1 MFKLVNFKISA
12 IILGVVILHIN
23 LKCQDTI
30 VTKIIDLPFHI
41 RSMANDEKG
50 QIFIESPKGLYQFNG
65 NKYWLI
71 NPTYNKGT
79 LFFYKGKLTNQQ
91 EFKKK
96 NIDFFGDWKKNEVWL
111 PFLPKGSS
119 KLICYAR
126 DNVGNQ
132 YLGVNNQIFKIEV
145 KNKFKTILEGFS
157 TRDISFINDDLYIN
171 TYEGIF
177 RNEERI
183 LPKISFAD
191 GMLYQ
196 KEDSLILFTANKE
209 IIKYSLID
217 NTTKIDNLHYLG
229 DLNFISK
236 IISYKGNIFIGT
248 RFGFVDYKKKV
259 FLIKN
264 LGINDLAIIDD
275 KLFISTYK
283 GVYIYDGKTIQ
294 KSPVFIDGLINSI
307 QKIGP
312 NYWLSTNKGLFLYFA
327 NSKNYEKVILNKEF
341 PALECNIVVKD
352 KNGFYWAS
360 TAAGLYRFQKIKDKI
375 ECYFPG
381 VEFNKRSFLNHK
393 DIFYFGSVQGVVNF
407 DPTDFPEYL
416 KNERSL
422 SIWMFFGLT
431 IIVLSISGVIFFRRR
446 KKSKIIEQQISSDY
460 FENEQEKFLVD
471 LGNYVLE
478 NLASVS
484 VEDLIVYAQMNKKS
498 FYRYMN
504 QNYNVLPSTLI
515 QTIKELKARSLIR
528 ENPGIQMEIVA
539 KNVGYS
545 LSHLFLV
552 LKENEVALNDKIK
565 VLKYL
570 KY

>member
-1 MFKLVNFKISA
+1 MFKLLNFNITA
-12 IILGVVILHIN
+12 ITFLTVFLHTN

-30 VTKIIDLPFHI
+30 ITKLIDLPFHI

-71 NPTYNKGT
+71 NPNYNKGT
-79 LFFYKGKLTNQQ
+79 LFFYKGKLTNQL

-96 NIDFFGDWKKNEVWL
+96 NNYFFGDWIKNEVWL

-126 DNVGNQ
+126 DNSGNQ
-132 YLGVNNQIFKIEV
+132 YLGSKNQIFKIEV
-145 KNKFKTILEGFS
+145 KNKFKTILNGLS

-196 KEDSLILFTANKE
+196 NEDSSILFTANKE

-264 LGINDLAIIDD
+264 LGINDLAIIED
-275 KLFISTYK
+275 KLYISSYK

-312 NYWLSTNKGLFLYFA
+312 NYWISTNKGLFLYLA

-360 TAAGLYRFQKIKDKI
+360 TASGLYRFQKINDKI

-381 VEFNKRSFLNHK
+381 VEFNQRSFLNHK
-393 DIFYFGSVQGVVNF
+393 DIFYFGSVQGIVSFN
-407 DPTDFPEYL
+407 PTDFPEYL

-422 SIWMFFGLT
+422 SIWIFFGLA

-539 KNVGYS
+539 QNVGYS

>member
-12 IILGVVILHIN
+12 IILWVIILQTN
-23 LKCQDTI
+23 LNCQDTI

-65 NKYWLI
+65 NKYRLI
-71 NPTYNKGT
+71 NPNYNKGT
-79 LFFYKGKLTNQQ
+79 LFFYQGKLSNQQ
-91 EFKKK
+91 EFKNK

-145 KNKFKTILEGFS
+145 KNKFKTILNGFS

-196 KEDSLILFTANKE
+196 KEDSLIFFTANKE

-217 NTTKIDNLHYLG
+217 NTSKIDNLHYLG

-264 LGINDLAIIDD
+264 LGINDLAIFED
-275 KLFISTYK
+275 KLYISTYK
-283 GVYIYDGKTIQ
+283 GVYIYDGRTIQ

-312 NYWLSTNKGLFLYFA
+312 NYWLSTNKGLFLYLA
-327 NSKNYEKVILNKEF
+327 NSKNYEKVILN
-341 PALECNIVVKD
+341 
-352 KNGFYWAS
+352 
-360 TAAGLYRFQKIKDKI
+360 
-375 ECYFPG
+375 
-381 VEFNKRSFLNHK
+381 
-393 DIFYFGSVQGVVNF
+393 
-407 DPTDFPEYL
+407 
-416 KNERSL
+416 
-422 SIWMFFGLT
+422 
-431 IIVLSISGVIFFRRR
+431 
-446 KKSKIIEQQISSDY
+446 
-460 FENEQEKFLVD
+460 
-471 LGNYVLE
+471 
-478 NLASVS
+478 
-484 VEDLIVYAQMNKKS
+484 
-498 FYRYMN
+498 
-504 QNYNVLPSTLI
+504 
-515 QTIKELKARSLIR
+515 
-528 ENPGIQMEIVA
+528 
-539 KNVGYS
+539 
-545 LSHLFLV
+545 
-552 LKENEVALNDKIK
+552 
-565 VLKYL
+565 
-570 KY
+570 

>member
-1 MFKLVNFKISA
+1 
-12 IILGVVILHIN
+12 
-23 LKCQDTI
+23 
-30 VTKIIDLPFHI
+30 
-41 RSMANDEKG
+41 
-50 QIFIESPKGLYQFNG
+50 
-65 NKYWLI
+65 
-71 NPTYNKGT
+71 
-79 LFFYKGKLTNQQ
+79 
-91 EFKKK
+91 
-96 NIDFFGDWKKNEVWL
+96 
-111 PFLPKGSS
+111 
-119 KLICYAR
+119 LICHGR
-126 DNVGNQ
+126 DKNGSQ

-145 KNKFKTILEGFS
+145 KNKFKTILDGFS

-196 KEDSLILFTANKE
+196 NEDSSILFTANKE
-209 IIKYSLID
+209 IIIYSLID
-217 NTTKIDNLHYLG
+217 STTKIDNLHYLG

-236 IISYKGNIFIGT
+236 IISYKGNVFIGT
-248 RFGFVDYKKKV
+248 RFGIVDYKRKV

-264 LGINDLAIIDD
+264 LGINDLAVIDD
-275 KLFISTYK
+275 KVFISSYK
-283 GVYIYDGKTIQ
+283 GVYIYDGKTIR

-307 QKIGP
+307 QKIGA
-312 NYWLSTNKGLFLYFA
+312 NYWLSTDKGLFLYFA
-327 NSKNYEKVILNKEF
+327 VSKNYEKVILNKEF

-381 VEFNKRSFLNHK
+381 VKFNKRSFLNHQ

-407 DPTDFPEYL
+407 NPTDYPEYL

-422 SIWMFFGLT
+422 SIWIFFGMA
-431 IIVLSISGVIFFRRR
+431 IIVLSISGVIFFSRR

-460 FENEQEKFLVD
+460 LENEQEKFLFD
-471 LGNYVLE
+471 LGNYILE
-478 NLASVS
+478 NLATAS
-484 VEDLIVYAQMNKKS
+484 VEDLIVYVQMNKKT

-504 QNYNVLPSTLI
+504 KHYKIIPSTLI
-515 QTIKELKARSLIR
+515 HTIKELKARRLIS
-528 ENPGIQMEIVA
+528 ENPGIQMGVVA
-539 KNVGYS
+539 KNAGYS

-552 LKENEVALNDKIK
+552 LKENELALNDKM
-565 VLKYL
+565 KY
-570 KY
+570 

>member
-12 IILGVVILHIN
+12 IILGAVILHTN

-30 VTKIIDLPFHI
+30 VTKIMDLPFHI

-65 NKYWLI
+65 NKYRLI
-71 NPTYNKGT
+71 NPNYNKGT
-79 LFFYKGKLTNQQ
+79 LFFYQGKLSNQQ

-126 DNVGNQ
+126 DNSGNQ
-132 YLGVNNQIFKIEV
+132 YLGSKNQIFKIEV
-145 KNKFKTILEGFS
+145 KKKFKTILNGLS

-236 IISYKGNIFIGT
+236 IISYKGIIFIGT
-248 RFGFVDYKKKV
+248 RFGFVDYKRKV

-275 KLFISTYK
+275 KVFISTYK

-307 QKIGP
+307 QKIGA
-312 NYWLSTNKGLFLYFA
+312 NYWLSTDKGLFLYLA
-327 NSKNYEKVILNKEF
+327 GSKNYEKVVLNKEF

-407 DPTDFPEYL
+407 NPTDFPEYL

-422 SIWMFFGLT
+422 SIWVYLGLPL
-431 IIVLSISGVIFFRRR
+431 IILFISGVIFYMR
-446 KKSKIIEQQISSDY
+446 KNKLKTIKLPMSEDY
-460 FENEQEKFLVD
+460 IENEQEKFLLD
-471 LGNYVLE
+471 LGNYILE
-478 NLASVS
+478 NLATVS

-504 QNYNVLPSTLI
+504 KHYKIIPSTLI
-515 QTIKELKARSLIR
+515 HTIKELKARRLIS
-528 ENPGIQMEIVA
+528 ENPGIQMGIVA

-552 LKENEVALNDKIK
+552 LKENELALNDKIK

>member
-1 MFKLVNFKISA
+1 
-12 IILGVVILHIN
+12 
-23 LKCQDTI
+23 
-30 VTKIIDLPFHI
+30 
-41 RSMANDEKG
+41 MANDEKG

-65 NKYWLI
+65 NKYRLI
-71 NPTYNKGT
+71 NPNYNKGT
-79 LFFYKGKLTNQQ
+79 LFFYQGKLSNQQ

-422 SIWMFFGLT
+422 SIGMFFGLT

>member
-1 MFKLVNFKISA
+1 MFKLLNFNITA
-12 IILGVVILHIN
+12 ITFLTVFLHTN

-30 VTKIIDLPFHI
+30 ITKLIDLPFHI

-71 NPTYNKGT
+71 NPNYNKGT
-79 LFFYKGKLTNQQ
+79 LFFYKGKLTNQL

-96 NIDFFGDWKKNEVWL
+96 NNYFFGDWIKNEVWL

-126 DNVGNQ
+126 DNSGNH
-132 YLGVNNQIFKIEV
+132 YLGSKNQIFKIEV
-145 KNKFKTILEGFS
+145 KNKFKTILNGLS

-183 LPKISFAD
+183 LSQILFAD
-191 GMLYQ
+191 GLLFQ
-196 KEDSLILFTANKE
+196 NEDSSILFTANKE
-209 IIKYSLID
+209 IIKYSLLD

-229 DLNFISK
+229 DLNYISK

-264 LGINDLAIIDD
+264 LGINDLAIIED
-275 KLFISTYK
+275 KLYISSYK

-312 NYWLSTNKGLFLYFA
+312 NYWISTNKGLFLYLA
-327 NSKNYEKVILNKEF
+327 NSKNYEKIILNKDF
-341 PALECNIVVKD
+341 PSLECNSVLKD
-352 KNGFYWAS
+352 RNGFYWAS

-381 VEFNKRSFLNHK
+381 VEFNKRSFLNHQ

-407 DPTDFPEYL
+407 NPTDFPEYL

-422 SIWMFFGLT
+422 SIWIYFGLAFT
-431 IIVLSISGVIFFRRR
+431 ILSVSSIIFYI
-446 KKSKIIEQQISSDY
+446 KKNQLKTIEKPIRED
-460 FENEQEKFLVD
+460 FLENEQDKFLLD
-471 LGNYVLE
+471 LGNYILE
-478 NLASVS
+478 NLAVVV
-484 VEDLIVYAQMNKKS
+484 VEDLIVYTQMNKKV
-498 FYRYMN
+498 FYRYVDKH
-504 QNYNVLPSTLI
+504 YSIFPSTLI
-515 QTIKELKARSLIR
+515 HNIKELKARRLISQ
-528 ENPGIQMEIVA
+528 NPGIQMEMVA

-552 LKENEVALNDKIK
+552 LKNNELVINDRVKI
-565 VLKYL
+565 LKYL